1 MGCFDP
7 LANRPN
13 LTKWFAKT
21 QSEFCPF
28 YEEAH
33 KIIEQTA
40 EEYKRFSKLNKINL

>member
-1 MGCFDP
+1 MAGFDP

-13 LTKWFAKT
+13 LAKWFAKT
-21 QSEFCPF
+21 KSEFLPF

-40 EEYKRFSKLNKINL
+40 EEYKRFSELNKINL